1 MKTKYVFLI
10 GLVAVF
16 ASVFGAVPAVL
27 ADHGISRLKVEIA
40 TLDSAVH
47 LHNVPVL
54 TRSTGQLSATLNTV
68 MWAGRLLF
76 YVRAIPHWGAEYK
89 DTMNL
94 IAGSYDV
101 AQAAHIG
108 LSDLPKQWVRHGIRS
123 WAAALPAMSAD
134 FKALVPWVQ
143 RGSEAWSKVTP
154 ADLPH
159 SLSGQWHR
167 IHEVQT
173 VIPLLAK
180 YIPLLASAGPTISYV
195 LGENHLQRYLIL
207 FENSGELRA
216 TGGFI
221 TAYGD
226 LAMNHGKVVGVLA
239 QNIYLLA
246 DKIRYRPLA
255 PPLIH
260 RYLYTWHWHIRDANW
275 SPNVPSSVADI
286 KRFYDSIPHVPKIN
300 GMFFVTTWFVDQI
313 LADVGPITVTTG
325 QGSVAINAQN
335 ANYEMEY
342 MAEKSGLT
350 ELKRKAFI
358 ASMMKRILGR
368 AFSARGPV
376 LYKILNTVWTGLN
389 QKLLILNFDNAEAQS
404 LVQRLNWAGTIDRQV
419 AGNYLEV
426 VDENLGGHKDN
437 YFIHE
442 HVMLSVDKRAH
453 STLETIRITWINPA
467 PPDGGWLVVPYTA
480 WIRVYLPLG
489 AKLVG
494 IRGQNG
500 PVEQYV
506 NGTVD
511 KTVIGT
517 HVTIPVKATVN
528 SPPSSGT
535 LTITVSLPLNLPLD
549 QLTLQKQPGV
559 PVVWYRVQ
567 MKDIAR
573 TFALRQDA
581 VLTRL

>member
-27 ADHGISRLKVEIA
+27 ADHGISRLKVEVA
-40 TLDSAVH
+40 TLDTAVH

-54 TRSTGQLSATLNTV
+54 TRSAGQLSATLNTV

-108 LSDLPKQWVRHGIRS
+108 LSDLPKQWARHGIRS

-143 RGSEAWSKVTP
+143 RGSEAWSKVTA

-159 SLSGQWHR
+159 ALSGQWHR

-180 YIPLLASAGPTISYV
+180 YIPLLASAGPAISNV

-286 KRFYDSIPHVPKIN
+286 KRFYDSIPQVPKIN

-325 QGSVAINAQN
+325 QGPVTINAQN

-350 ELKRKAFI
+350 ELQRKAFI

-376 LYKILNTVWTGLN
+376 LYKIVNTVLTGLN
-389 QKLLILNFDNAEAQS
+389 QKLLILNFDNAKAQS

-442 HVMLSVDKRAH
+442 HVLLSVDKRAH

-506 NGTVD
+506 NATVD

-567 MKDIAR
+567 MKHIAR

>member
-108 LSDLPKQWVRHGIRS
+108 LSDLPKQWDRHGIRS

>member
-27 ADHGISRLKVEIA
+27 ADHGISRLKVEVA
-40 TLDSAVH
+40 TLDTAVH

-54 TRSTGQLSATLNTV
+54 TRSAGQLSATLNTV

-108 LSDLPKQWVRHGIRS
+108 LSDLPKQWARHGIRS

-159 SLSGQWHR
+159 ALSGQWHR

-180 YIPLLASAGPTISYV
+180 YIPLLASAGPTISNV

-286 KRFYDSIPHVPKIN
+286 KRFYDSIPQVPKIN

-313 LADVGPITVTTG
+313 LADVGPIRVTTG
-325 QGSVAINAQN
+325 QGPVTINAQN

-350 ELKRKAFI
+350 QLQRKAFI

-404 LVQRLNWAGTIDRQV
+404 LAQRLNWAGTIDRQV

-511 KTVIGT
+511 KTV
-517 HVTIPVKATVN
+517 
-528 SPPSSGT
+528 
-535 LTITVSLPLNLPLD
+535 
-549 QLTLQKQPGV
+549 
-559 PVVWYRVQ
+559 
-567 MKDIAR
+567 
-573 TFALRQDA
+573 
-581 VLTRL
+581 